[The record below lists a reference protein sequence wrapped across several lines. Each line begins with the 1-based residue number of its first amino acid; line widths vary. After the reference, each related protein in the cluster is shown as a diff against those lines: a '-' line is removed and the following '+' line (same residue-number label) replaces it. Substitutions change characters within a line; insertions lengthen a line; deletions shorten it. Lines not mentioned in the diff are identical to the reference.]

1 MKKQVALSIYKI
13 NNKQLFEIENIEI
26 FLNFKR
32 TLTEKKN
39 NIHTHCTVYSSNN
52 EEEKKE
58 KNEKLYLKKFKY

>member
-39 NIHTHCTVYSSNN
+39 NIHTLHCLFI
-52 EEEKKE
+52 E
-58 KNEKLYLKKFKY
+58 